1 METPRT
7 GRTPVNE
14 TPGSAP
20 PAVSI
25 VIPAY
30 NEALRIGPSLD
41 RIMAF
46 IDGHRLESEVI
57 LVDDGSGDGT
67 AETAATQ
74 GDARLRVLSNATNR
88 GKGYS
93 VRRGVLEAGGEW
105 VLVTDADLSAPIEEM
120 DRLLDAAGGGADIAI
135 GSRAIDRSKIL
146 IHQPRTREWGGMVY
160 NRAART
166 ILGLGIKDTQCGFKL
181 FNREK
186 TEPIFSAQII
196 EGFGFDPEI
205 LFLARQCG
213 LRTVEVPVAWSHDEG
228 TKVRFLAD
236 GLGMFADLLRI
247 RWRWI
252 TGRYSKLLPA
262 G

>member
-7 GRTPVNE
+7 GRTPADE
-14 TPGSAP
+14 TPGSSP
-20 PAVSI
+20 PTVSI
-25 VIPAY
+25 VLPAY

-46 IDGHRLESEVI
+46 IDGHRLDSEVI

-67 AETAATQ
+67 AEIAAAH
-74 GDARLRVLSNATNR
+74 GAARLKVLRNAANR
-88 GKGYS
+88 GKGFS
-93 VRRGVLEAGGEW
+93 VRRGMLEARGQW

-120 DRLLDAAGGGADIAI
+120 NRLLEAVRGGADVAI
-135 GSRAIDRSKIL
+135 GSRAMDRSKIL
-146 IHQPRTREWGGMVY
+146 IHQPRIREWGGIVY
-160 NRAART
+160 NRAVRT
-166 ILGLGIKDTQCGFKL
+166 ILGLGLSDTQCGFKL

-186 TEPIFSAQII
+186 TVPIFRAQFI

-205 LFLARQCG
+205 LFLARKNG
-213 LRTVEVPVAWSHDEG
+213 LRTIEVPVVWSHDDG

-247 RWRWI
+247 RWRWG
-252 TGRYSKLLPA
+252 TGGYSKVPRA